1 MTTAIIIAVI
11 ITVIYL
17 PIAASPIDSSAI
29 PAQPTAT
36 PTVVSAPP
44 IVHESFREDTPL

>member
-1 MTTAIIIAVI
+1 MTTIIAIIAI
-11 ITVIYL
+11 ILVAIYL

-36 PTVVSAPP
+36 PT
-44 IVHESFREDTPL
+44 T